1 MSEFEHSGYGSL
13 RTYTNWPENDFLIGP
28 QILVSYEGIFPVSR
42 DSLLGVKHIGL
53 KDKDTFK
60 THYLLVYF
68 EMQLVEFAKTEIA
81 ALSF

>member
-1 MSEFEHSGYGSL
+1 M
-13 RTYTNWPENDFLIGP
+13 
-28 QILVSYEGIFPVSR
+28 VSYEGIFPVSR